1 MERLNEQK
9 SAKENNMPGNN
20 FSQHSSSEDATL
32 LEQLM
37 QARPLTDTVQKPAG
51 NADPEASADVD
62 IPDLAAFHLPEDQA
76 WDRANEQA
84 WSEHSATA
92 WALAYVIHR
101 IRSTP
106 LPPILLPEQRRHF
119 QKVIQMASALME
131 EWQRRE
137 RDQAQQLAAA
147 RPPAGP
153 LAEPP
158 EISENNPGDPDRPG
172 ESLSSES
179 LLEPPGSLPQHLA
192 SDLQTETRDHPST
205 HTEDG
210 DL

>member
-1 MERLNEQK
+1 
-9 SAKENNMPGNN
+9 MPGNT
-20 FSQHSSSEDATL
+20 FSSQNTPSEDASV
-32 LEQLM
+32 LEQFRQGRL
-37 QARPLTDTVQKPAG
+37 LTDTIQKPAD
-51 NADPEASADVD
+51 NADPKASVD
-62 IPDLAAFHLPEDQA
+62 TPDLEIAFPPPADKA
-76 WDRANEQA
+76 RDSANEQE

-147 RPPAGP
+147 RPPGGP

-158 EISENNPGDPDRPG
+158 EISENTPGDPDHAG

-205 HTEDG
+205 HTENDN
-210 DL
+210 L